1 MIIWKNTKAWTKGE
15 LLIKLEETLLELE
28 RLKKEKENIE
38 HVNSRLN
45 YKLNIL
51 KETIKNMV
59 DRI

>member
-1 MIIWKNTKAWTKGE
+1 MEKCKGMDKGE
-15 LLIKLEETLLELE
+15 LLIKLEETIVELE
-28 RLKKEKENIE
+28 RLKREKENIE

-51 KETIKNMV
+51 KETIKQMV

>member
-1 MIIWKNTKAWTKGE
+1 MEKYKGMDKGE

-28 RLKKEKENIE
+28 RLQKEKENIE

-51 KETIKNMV
+51 KETIKQMV

>member
-1 MIIWKNTKAWTKGE
+1 MEKYKSMDKGE

>member
-1 MIIWKNTKAWTKGE
+1 MEKYKGMDKGE
-15 LLIKLEETLLELE
+15 LLIELEETLVELE
-28 RLKKEKENIE
+28 RLKREKENIE

>member
-1 MIIWKNTKAWTKGE
+1 MDKYKDMTKGE
-15 LLIKLEETLLELE
+15 LLIELEETLAELE

-45 YKLNIL
+45 YKLSIL